1 MTAGQRFAVTL
12 VRGYQLLLAPFSGG
26 ACRFE
31 PSCSA
36 YAMEAIEIHGAV
48 RGLWLAVRRV
58 LRCHPFSTAGIDPVP
73 AALDQQPAGRPSL
86 PASRSEVG

>member
-1 MTAGQRFAVTL
+1 MSLSVRVAIAVI
-12 VRGYQLLLAPFSGG
+12 RAYQLLLSPFAGG

-36 YAMEAIEIHGAV
+36 YAMTAVHEHGAW

-58 LRCHPFSTAGIDPVP
+58 ARCHPLGRPGFDPVP
-73 AALDQQPAGRPSL
+73 PRTG
-86 PASRSEVG
+86 GK